1 MGPQH
6 FIIVRIMLV
15 ALSVDC
21 ALDLDSAF
29 AV

>member
-6 FIIVRIMLV
+6 FIMVRIMLAV
-15 ALSVDC
+15 LSVDC

-29 AV
+29 TL